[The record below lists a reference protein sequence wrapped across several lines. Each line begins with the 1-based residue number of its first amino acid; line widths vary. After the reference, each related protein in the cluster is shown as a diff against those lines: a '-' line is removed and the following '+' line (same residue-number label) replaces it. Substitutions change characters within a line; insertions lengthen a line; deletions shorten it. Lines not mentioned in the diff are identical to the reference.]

1 MQSSINSYW
10 GTDLVPSFIDNQS
23 DVLAIILPGIAYT
36 LDRGN
41 LEYSSELALSLN
53 YDVLKIEYG
62 FQISRKKFD
71 VPSEFD
77 ILCKETLEEVKPFL
91 KDKYKKIVVIAKS
104 IGTCVQKYLNENIDN
119 FNIVNVAISPID
131 KTVSMGIDPKTLVFT
146 GSSDPLLSQEN
157 KEKLEKANKTFVCF
171 ENANHALNIAGKPLE
186 SINILTEL
194 IINIESYLKYNI

>member
-10 GTDLVPSFIDNQS
+10 GSQLTPEFIDNQS

-53 YDVLKIEYG
+53 YDVLKVEYG
-62 FQISRKKFD
+62 FQITRKKFD
-71 VPSEFD
+71 IPSEFD
-77 ILCKETLEEVKPFL
+77 ILCKETLEEVKPFF
-91 KDKYKKIVVIAKS
+91 KNKYKKIVIIAKS
-104 IGTCVQKYLNENIDN
+104 IGTCVQKYLNENIDG

-131 KTVSMGIDPKTLVFT
+131 KTVSMGIDYRTFVVT

-157 KEKLEKANKTFVCF
+157 KMKLEKTNKSFICF
-171 ENANHALNIAGKPLE
+171 ENANHALNIANKPLA
-186 SINILTEL
+186 SLNILAEL
-194 IINIESYLKYNI
+194 IVNIDSYLKANI